1 LTAGVTWRNLI
12 TEPVSRASIVPVGHK
27 HRENEEEEMNF
38 VAKKEKDITIV
49 SITGR
54 MDAVTTPETEGKLTE
69 LIVAGERKLV
79 IDFQG
84 LDYISSAGLRGVLA
98 TAKKLRR
105 NTEIWFLP
113 ASRDM

>member
-1 LTAGVTWRNLI
+1 
-12 TEPVSRASIVPVGHK
+12 
-27 HRENEEEEMNF
+27 MNF
-38 VAKKEKDITIV
+38 AAKKEKDITIV

-69 LIVAGERKLV
+69 LIDAGERKLV

-98 TAKKLRR
+98 TAKKLKAEHGDMVFAGLQGHVMEVFKISGFHSLFR
-105 NTEIWFLP
+105 IFDSVDA
-113 ASRDM
+113 ASNDLRKKE